1 LITIEAPKAVE
12 KTLALIAKNE
22 KFDDKDNEMVTASAD
37 LILRNPQY
45 GLDLASLL
53 EKMPPQQ
60 QTFYAIMLSSA
71 KTGWTPAAREEY
83 FKWFHKAFSYQGG
96 RSYIGFIDKARQLAL
111 KNVPSDKVAYY
122 NKLSG
127 SELLTGTGNDLVK
140 LYTPKGPGRGWKV
153 DQAVELVKD
162 SLANRDF
169 ERGKQIFSAVLC
181 SRCHTIQGEGADVG
195 PELTQLG
202 TRFSVKD
209 MLEAIIEPDKAV
221 SDQYASI
228 SFQMKDGQSIVGRE
242 VNQDANFYY
251 VSQNPFDPKT
261 IRKVAKKDVVS
272 SKISPV
278 SMMLPGLINGLN
290 PNELRDLVAY
300 LMAGGNKNNPIY
312 SESGAPKSGK

>member
-1 LITIEAPKAVE
+1 
-12 KTLALIAKNE
+12 
-22 KFDDKDNEMVTASAD
+22 
-37 LILRNPQY
+37 
-45 GLDLASLL
+45 
-53 EKMPPQQ
+53 
-60 QTFYAIMLSSA
+60 
-71 KTGWTPAAREEY
+71 
-83 FKWFHKAFSYQGG
+83 
-96 RSYIGFIDKARQLAL
+96 
-111 KNVPSDKVAYY
+111 
-122 NKLSG
+122 
-127 SELLTGTGNDLVK
+127 
-140 LYTPKGPGRGWKV
+140 
-153 DQAVELVKD
+153 
-162 SLANRDF
+162 
-169 ERGKQIFSAVLC
+169 
-181 SRCHTIQGEGADVG
+181 
-195 PELTQLG
+195 LG

-312 SESGAPKSGK
+312 SESGAAKSGK